1 MSRRSNSCGR
11 MPGVGPDEMYQDKA
25 RRREP
30 PIVVRAVAGSSPV
43 ADLTESRAIATEAV
57 DAASSPV
64 GSRRA
69 TNAASSISGAARG
82 ESVNIRPR

>member
-1 MSRRSNSCGR
+1 
-11 MPGVGPDEMYQDKA
+11 
-25 RRREP
+25 
-30 PIVVRAVAGSSPV
+30 
-43 ADLTESRAIATEAV
+43 V